1 MNNKKGE
8 ITQIFTLL
16 VSFAILIITIVYI
29 INMMTPFI
37 WYQKLQNIADKYLYI
52 VERFGY
58 LTENEKDELYKDLTS
73 EGFDINNISLECPN
87 KKLEYGK
94 KFNFNITYKL
104 KLQYGMFSE
113 KIKRETK
120 DVLIHVKKY
129 GYTKN

>member
-1 MNNKKGE
+1 MKNKKGE

-29 INMMTPFI
+29 INMLTPFI

-58 LTENEKDELYKDLTS
+58 LTEDEENELYKDLIG
-73 EGFDINNISLECPN
+73 EGFDINNILVECPN

-104 KLQYGMFSE
+104 KLQYGMFSGE
-113 KIKRETK
+113 IKRETK
-120 DVLIHVKKY
+120 EVLIHVKKY
-129 GYTKN
+129 GYSKN